1 MGGSGNIA
9 RISLDS
15 ITAAES
21 QSLLLAAVD
30 AVDAEAC
37 EIMTLFGVDL
47 RMDAETLSLVVE
59 NTPNAFDSSAPDYK
73 LIQLPTI
80 FRCQAE
86 TFRGTTLQVWA
97 ESLAYTLEPARV
109 H

>member
-37 EIMTLFGVDL
+37 ESMTLFGVDL

-59 NTPNAFDSSAPDYK
+59 NAPNAFDSSPDYK
-73 LIQLPTI
+73 LIQ
-80 FRCQAE
+80 
-86 TFRGTTLQVWA
+86 RGDVLLQVP
-97 ESLAYTLEPARV
+97 S
-109 H
+109 

>member
-37 EIMTLFGVDL
+37 ESMTLFGVDL

-59 NTPNAFDSSAPDYK
+59 NAPNAFIP
-73 LIQLPTI
+73 QQ
-80 FRCQAE
+80 F
-86 TFRGTTLQVWA
+86 TTN
-97 ESLAYTLEPARV
+97 
-109 H
+109 